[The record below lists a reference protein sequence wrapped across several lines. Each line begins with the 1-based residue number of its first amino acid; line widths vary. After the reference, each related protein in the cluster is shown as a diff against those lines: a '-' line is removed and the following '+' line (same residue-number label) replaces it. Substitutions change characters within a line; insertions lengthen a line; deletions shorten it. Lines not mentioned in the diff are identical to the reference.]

1 MIEIVP
7 VETRKQEMI
16 FVRFANKMYKQC
28 PFYTP
33 CLEFDDINT
42 FRHDKNPAIDHSDFI
57 RFLAYKDG
65 RVVGRI
71 CGIINHIANK
81 KWNVKKCRFGWFDFE
96 DDFEISE
103 KLICAVTDWG
113 RSKGMELLNGP
124 VGFTDFD
131 HEGLLL
137 EGYDYFAPM
146 ASLYNHP
153 YYVAHYERLGFRKEA
168 DWIEMQVT
176 TPPAVPER
184 LKRVAELVTERY
196 GVRVDKVKS
205 LRELKKKYGMTYFD
219 VLDSAYQKLYN
230 FQPFTEKQKKYYTNM
245 YFPLLN
251 FDFVTIIVNNQ
262 NEIVGVGLGMPDIS
276 KELKE
281 TDGKVLPF
289 GWYKLLKAFKRK
301 RFEVLDLLLVAV
313 REDYQDTGIN
323 ALFFNDMIP
332 YFIKYGVKYAETT
345 SILETNTKNLNQ
357 FQKHFDFKQHKR
369 RRAYIREISSQK

>member
-7 VETRKQEMI
+7 VKTRLQEMT
-16 FVRFANKMYKQC
+16 FVRFANKMYEDC
-28 PFYTP
+28 PYYTP

-42 FRHDKNPAIDHSDFI
+42 FRHRKNPALDHSEFV

-71 CGIINHIANK
+71 CGIINHLANK

-103 KLICAVTDWG
+103 RLLNAVADWG

-137 EGYDYFAPM
+137 EGYDYYAPM
-146 ASLYNHP
+146 ASLYNFP
-153 YYVAHYERLGFRKEA
+153 YYVKHYERLGFTKEA
-168 DWIEMQVT
+168 DWIEMQYT
-176 TPPAVPER
+176 TPTEVPER
-184 LKRVAELVTERY
+184 FRKVAEMLTERL
-196 GVRVDKVKS
+196 GVRVDKVRSVK
-205 LRELKKKYGMTYFD
+205 ELKQKYGMTYFD

-230 FQPFTEKQKKYYTNM
+230 FQPLTERQKHYYTNM

-251 FDFVTIIVNNQ
+251 FDFVTIIVNRQ

-281 TDGKVLPF
+281 TNGKVLPF
-289 GWYKLLKAFKRK
+289 GWIKLLKAFRRK
-301 RFEVLDLLLVAV
+301 KFDVLDLLLIAV
-313 REDYQDTGIN
+313 REDYQNTGIN

-332 YFIKYGVKYAETT
+332 YFIKYGVKYAEST
-345 SILETNTKNLNQ
+345 SVLETNFKMLSQ
-357 FQKHFDFKQHKR
+357 FNKHFEYKQHKR
-369 RRAYIREISSQK
+369 RRAYIRNI

>member
-7 VETRKQEMI
+7 VKTRAQEMI
-16 FVRFANKMYKQC
+16 FIRFANKMYKSC
-28 PFYTP
+28 PYYTP

-42 FRHDKNPAIDHSDFI
+42 FRSRKNPALDHSEFV

-71 CGIINHIANK
+71 CGIINHIANQ

-103 KLICAVTDWG
+103 TLLNAVADWG
-113 RSKGMELLNGP
+113 RANGMELLNGP

-137 EGYDYFAPM
+137 EGYEYYAPM
-146 ASLYNHP
+146 ASLYNFP
-153 YYVAHYERLGFRKEA
+153 YYVMHYERLGFTKEA
-168 DWIEMQVT
+168 DWIEMQYP
-176 TPPAVPER
+176 TPAEVPER
-184 LKRVAELVTERY
+184 YRKVSEMLTERL

-205 LRELKKKYGMTYFD
+205 VKELKKKYGMTYFD

-230 FQPFTEKQKKYYTNM
+230 FQPLTERQKHYYTNM

-251 FDFVTIIVNNQ
+251 FDFVTIIVNRQ

-281 TDGKVLPF
+281 TNGKILPF
-289 GWYKLLKAFKRK
+289 GWIKLLKAFRRK
-301 RFEVLDLLLVAV
+301 QFDVLDLLLIAV
-313 REDYQDTGIN
+313 REDYQNTGIN

-332 YFIKYGVKYAETT
+332 YFIKYGVKYAEST
-345 SILETNTKNLNQ
+345 SVLETNYKMLSQ
-357 FQKHFDFKQHKR
+357 FNKHFEYKQHKR
-369 RRAYIREISSQK
+369 RRAYIRSLILN

>member
-7 VETRKQEMI
+7 VTTHKQEMI
-16 FVRFANKMYKQC
+16 FVRFANKMYKDC
-28 PFYTP
+28 PYYTP

-42 FRHDKNPAIDHSDFI
+42 FRAGKNPALDHCEFA
-57 RFLAYKDG
+57 RFLAYNDG

-71 CGIINHIANK
+71 CGIINHIANN

-103 KLICAVTDWG
+103 KLLNAVAEWG
-113 RSKGMELLNGP
+113 KSKGMELLNGP

-153 YYVAHYERLGFRKEA
+153 YYVAHYERMGFVKEA
-168 DWIEMQVT
+168 DWVERQYFIPE
-176 TPPAVPER
+176 AVPEVFT
-184 LKRVAELVTERY
+184 RVAEYISEKLE
-196 GVRVDKVKS
+196 VRVDKVRSVK
-205 LRELKKKYGMTYFD
+205 ELKRKYGMTYFD
-219 VLDSAYQKLYN
+219 VLDSAYQNLYN
-230 FQPFTEKQKKYYTNM
+230 FQPLTEKQKQYYSKM

-251 FDFVTIIVNNQ
+251 FDFVTIIVNKN

-281 TDGKVLPF
+281 TDGKIFPF
-289 GWYKLLKAFKRK
+289 GWLKLLKAFHRK
-301 RFEVLDLLLVAV
+301 HFEVFNLLLVAV
-313 REDYQDTGIN
+313 REDYQNTGIN
-323 ALFFNDMIP
+323 ALFFNDMVP
-332 YFIKYGVKYAETT
+332 YFIKYGVKYAEST
-345 SILETNTKNLNQ
+345 SMLETNTKVLTQ
-357 FQKHFDFKQHKR
+357 FDKHFEHNSHKR
-369 RRAYIREISSQK
+369 RRAYIRNI